1 MRKIIISINPEHVDN
16 IINGT
21 KNTNIAPRWPRKTS
35 IN

>member
-1 MRKIIISINPEHVDN
+1 MKKIIISINPEHVNN

-21 KNTNIAPRWPRKTS
+21 KNTNIAPRQPRKMS